1 MSRTVDQT
9 VSQTVIA
16 VRVDAGPGI
25 GLGHLQRSLALAQVL
40 RGHGAA
46 VTFILPGDPS
56 ACEMV
61 ANAAFPLCVVEP
73 GEAVRLDETRS
84 VVRRLGAAAVVL
96 DSYGFGGDAL
106 RPPVAPVTV
115 VIDDC
120 GDRDLPVDLIIN
132 GSLAAQRFAYSTRGQ
147 PILLLGAAYALLRPE
162 FASLPPRRNLPE
174 VQRVLVTVGGADPHD
189 LTPRLTHWVRAA
201 LPGAAIDVVV
211 GSFFDFG
218 RFQSSTRTI
227 DDPNVSVHVKP
238 KSMRDLMLHADL
250 AVTGGGQTTY
260 ELAATGTSALAICL
274 ATNQSLS
281 LEALAA
287 AGTLEVVGEALAP
300 DLETRVRRAVAQ
312 LSRDAAKR
320 SRMSVKGRELVDGNG
335 VHRAAAAILGRL
347 AGVHA

>member
-1 MSRTVDQT
+1 MSQR
-9 VSQTVIA
+9 VIA
-16 VRVDAGPGI
+16 FRVDAGPGV

-40 RGHGAA
+40 RSHGAA

-56 ACEMV
+56 AREMV
-61 ANAAFPLCVVEP
+61 ADAAFPLCVVEP
-73 GEAVRLDETRS
+73 GEAVRLDDTRAL
-84 VVRRLGAAAVVL
+84 VRRLGAAAIVL
-96 DSYGFGGDAL
+96 DSYGFGGEAL

-132 GSLAAQRFAYSTRGQ
+132 GSFAAQKLAYNTRGQ
-147 PILLLGAAYALLRPE
+147 TILLLGAAYALLRPE
-162 FASLPPRRNLPE
+162 FASLPPRKILPE
-174 VQRVLVTVGGADPHD
+174 GQRVLVTVGGADPHD

-201 LPGAAIDVVV
+201 LPGATINVVV
-211 GSFFDFG
+211 GPFFDFG

-227 DDPNVSVHVKP
+227 DDPNVSLHVKP
-238 KSMRDLMLHADL
+238 KSMRDLMQRADL

-260 ELAATGTSALAICL
+260 ELAATGTPALAIRL
-274 ATNQSLS
+274 AANQSLG
-281 LEALAA
+281 LDALAA

-312 LSRDAAKR
+312 LSGDTAKR
-320 SRMSVKGRELVDGNG
+320 SRMSINGRELVDGNG

-347 AGVHA
+347 VGVHA